1 MSLMWHIGI
10 YQSPPSAR
18 DVTLLPPG
26 TFWLL
31 DDSLYNGYRDG
42 VEVECLEE
50 ILRGIQIS
58 V

>member
-1 MSLMWHIGI
+1 MWHIGI